1 MAIRDVYFDFQNTV
15 TQFAG
20 VQQSLTHNLKF
31 HPFFRRQMTLH
42 RATKLLRHHVLYVET
57 CNPDTYP
64 PAPEKF
70 SSQRVC
76 SRPQAIPSSSGEKFG
91 NRATTL
97 KMISKKSLT
106 LRMCDIN

>member
-42 RATKLLRHHVLYVET
+42 RATKLLRHHVLYVELAIQT
-57 CNPDTYP
+57 HI
-64 PAPEKF
+64 
-70 SSQRVC
+70 
-76 SRPQAIPSSSGEKFG
+76 RP
-91 NRATTL
+91 RL
-97 KMISKKSLT
+97 
-106 LRMCDIN
+106 